1 VNNGFL
7 DNLTLARSLL
17 LSAPLIFLYTGV
29 MGSLSLLS
37 SLADSTGKLQ
47 HGCSRIWARLILWTA
62 RVRVVVHGVD
72 KLQAGSP
79 YVLCA
84 NHQSHMDIPIL
95 LTALPFPFR
104 FAAKHE
110 LFRIPFLGWHLTRS
124 GHVPINRENPRAAI
138 KSMRE
143 AAEKIRQGAPLVIFP
158 EGGTSVDGEIHSF
171 KGGGFMLAA
180 RMAAPVVPVAIRG
193 SRRILSPNSYHLR
206 GGVVEVS
213 IGAPIS
219 PDGLST
225 RELADRVR
233 DEIVARFENGE
244 VVARDYA
251 EPANRGSR

>member
-1 VNNGFL
+1 
-7 DNLTLARSLL
+7 
-17 LSAPLIFLYTGV
+17 
-29 MGSLSLLS
+29 M
-37 SLADSTGKLQ
+37 
-47 HGCSRIWARLILWTA
+47 ILWTA
-62 RVRVVVHGVD
+62 GVRLIVHGVD
-72 KLQAGSP
+72 NLRSVGS

-84 NHQSHMDIPIL
+84 NHQSHMDIPVL

-104 FAAKHE
+104 FAAKRE

-124 GHVPINRENPRAAI
+124 GHIPIDRENPRAAI

-143 AAEKIRQGAPLVIFP
+143 AAEKIRQGAALVIFP

-193 SRRILSPNSYHLR
+193 TRRILSPKSYHLR

-219 PDGLST
+219 PDG
-225 RELADRVR
+225 V
-233 DEIVARFENGE
+233 
-244 VVARDYA
+244 
-251 EPANRGSR
+251 